1 MQKDKF
7 KILRVLSILISAL
20 TIFASV
26 GGILL
31 DNLYRDNPFV
41 TLVWKTTDAVTLFV
55 AVPILAAGL
64 YFSSRGSARGL
75 LVLLAMLD
83 YTFYNY
89 AYYLFGASFNWF
101 FLIYVAIVVLSA
113 AALIVGL
120 IEIDASWLKRQFQ
133 EKTPVRWISEYMLFV
148 AVGLTTIYLM
158 MIFGFIFNGELP
170 AIIEITGHV
179 TNVVFALDLT
189 MVVPVFVI
197 GAVWLWKRK
206 PWGFVLGGISVI
218 KGAVYTL
225 VLTVVTI
232 AASNGGFPES
242 ASEIPLWAT
251 LSASG
256 IVASLVLLMNLKSHP
271 ESASHLST

>member
-83 YTFYNY
+83 YTFYNS

-133 EKTPVRWISEYMLFV
+133 EKTPVRWISGYMLFV
-148 AVGLTTIYLM
+148 AVGLTAIYLM
-158 MIFGFIFNGELP
+158 MI
-170 AIIEITGHV
+170 
-179 TNVVFALDLT
+179 FALDLT
-189 MVVPVFVI
+189 MVVPVFLI